1 MMCVTKIRELRITD
15 IIVNKKSIF
24 SLDGGWR
31 CDSVDA
37 SLPDVTVLNQKK
49 HPKRIQDF
57 FMKRR

>member
-1 MMCVTKIRELRITD
+1 MMCVTKIRELRTTG
-15 IIVNKKSIF
+15 IVNKKSIF

-57 FMKRR
+57 FHEKT